1 MLQQERHCPLRLAPW
16 VAEFEQCAGAAG
28 IEFAQCQLGGRSQKY
43 TRLSATPGW
52 TPPSGPS
59 LLSGFANLPLC
70 PCSVRD
76 PKRTSG
82 YGYHEHA
89 SRVVG
94 RNADGSYVSTDL
106 AAYPDAMNRLLAE
119 GAARVHIFAKEL
131 RDVGIARG
139 R

>member
-1 MLQQERHCPLRLAPW
+1 MLFSRPIHVLIAMQLISFIQIALSTLAFKNEIAFFKGRTDFAGLSSRSLATDAIQAW
-16 VAEFEQCAGAAG
+16 VIF
-28 IEFAQCQLGGRSQKY
+28 FY
-43 TRLSATPGW
+43 
-52 TPPSGPS
+52 
-59 LLSGFANLPLC
+59 LL
-70 PCSVRD
+70 D
-76 PKRTSG
+76 
-82 YGYHEHA
+82 YEHA